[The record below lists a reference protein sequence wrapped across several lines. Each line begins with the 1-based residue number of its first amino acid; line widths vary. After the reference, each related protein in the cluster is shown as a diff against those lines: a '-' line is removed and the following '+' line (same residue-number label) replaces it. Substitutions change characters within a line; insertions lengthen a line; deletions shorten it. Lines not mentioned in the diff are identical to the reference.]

1 MLQKKDLKLKKL
13 FILIYIFITVN
24 IFALDFISPLEENY
38 VVSSPFGYRKAV
50 MGGMEDGLHRGID
63 IVPLSIEKN
72 KKANARVCAVED
84 GTASVVFAP
93 PGSIDKNG
101 HKLYGHPLFGGLVII
116 NHGNGIS
123 SLYGHMKEVWV
134 NNGKVVKKGQFIG
147 LVGSTGQSTGPH
159 LHFEIDIDPTVLLAT
174 DLIKKLNIE
183 PLFGVPFMPPEQ
195 KKEFPNL
202 LH

>member
-1 MLQKKDLKLKKL
+1 MKKL
-13 FILIYIFITVN
+13 FILIYIFINVN

-63 IVPLSIEKN
+63 IVPLSIEKD

-134 NNGKVVKKGQFIG
+134 NNGQVVKKGQFIG

-159 LHFEIDIDPTVLLAT
+159 LHFELLLNPSIYFLPNNVNFLKINPTYILKDPSG
-174 DLIKKLNIE
+174 K
-183 PLFGVPFMPPEQ
+183 
-195 KKEFPNL
+195 
-202 LH
+202 